1 MADVVDASLAKGVVR
16 ALYGWLVFIY
26 MWVGLYVPTLSRHM
40 LVASVQMA
48 KSAREVRFVSLQD
61 WTWSWQPFGISL
73 ANFM

>member
-1 MADVVDASLAKGVVR
+1 MKGEERRGEEFRVEG
-16 ALYGWLVFIY
+16 YI
-26 MWVGLYVPTLSRHM
+26 PTLSRHI

-48 KSAREVRFVSLQD
+48 KSAKEVRFVSLQD